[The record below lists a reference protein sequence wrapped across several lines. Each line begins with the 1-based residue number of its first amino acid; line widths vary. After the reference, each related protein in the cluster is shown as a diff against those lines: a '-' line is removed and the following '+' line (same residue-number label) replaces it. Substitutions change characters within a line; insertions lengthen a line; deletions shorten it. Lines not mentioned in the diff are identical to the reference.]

1 MIQTT
6 PPLQQLVSFS
16 HQLADQSGS
25 AILPYYRTTLNVD
38 DKGAG
43 HRFDPVTEGDRAA
56 ETIIRNAITEHFPSH
71 AVLGEEHGES
81 LSDSRYRWVID
92 PIDGTRAFILGVPTW
107 GTLIGL
113 EIDGKPAIGMM
124 NQPHTGDRFW
134 SDGSASF
141 LRAGALAPRQLKTR
155 TSVTALRD
163 AQLASTHP
171 DLFSPGHEKE
181 AFQNICKSV
190 KATRFGTDCVA
201 YALLAAGLIDLVVEA
216 GLQPYDIVALIPI
229 IETAGGVIT
238 TWDGA
243 AARNGGRIV
252 AAANPSL
259 HEQALHIL
267 KTTI

>member
-56 ETIIRNAITEHFPSH
+56 ETIIRNAITAHFPSH
-71 AVLGEEHGES
+71 AILGEEHGES

-134 SDGSASF
+134 SDGQRIIPSRGRTRATPTENAHVGHGPARCPTWPPRIQIFSAPAMKKKRSRTYARASRRPGSAPIALPTPYWPPASLIWLLKPVCNLTTSLPSF
-141 LRAGALAPRQLKTR
+141 P
-155 TSVTALRD
+155 
-163 AQLASTHP
+163 
-171 DLFSPGHEKE
+171 
-181 AFQNICKSV
+181 
-190 KATRFGTDCVA
+190 
-201 YALLAAGLIDLVVEA
+201 
-216 GLQPYDIVALIPI
+216 
-229 IETAGGVIT
+229 
-238 TWDGA
+238 
-243 AARNGGRIV
+243 
-252 AAANPSL
+252 
-259 HEQALHIL
+259 
-267 KTTI
+267 